1 MIFSPVNQ
9 DRTADAV
16 IDQIENLILKG
27 VLRPGDRLPPE
38 RELAEKL
45 AVSRPILRNAIKILE
60 DRQLIVSRHGGG
72 TYIAD
77 IIGTVF
83 SPQITALIKRHPS
96 ALEDYL
102 EYRREIETA
111 TTALAAER
119 ATPADHAILADIMQ
133 RMEDASQRTDVVEE
147 TAIDIDFH
155 TAIGEAAHNIVLLH
169 TLRGC
174 YHLLAEGVFYSRT
187 QLYNH
192 PGARE
197 KIIAQHQAIYD
208 AVLSGDPDAARNA
221 ARNHIDYVARTME
234 DVRRTGAR
242 EEVASRRFSQR
253 TQQKN
258 LGLSKRPTR
267 RRKAA
272 G

>member
-16 IDQIENLILKG
+16 IDQMENLILKG
-27 VLRPGDRLPPE
+27 VLRPGDRLPAE

-45 AVSRPILRNAIKILE
+45 GVSRPILRSAIKTLE

-96 ALEDYL
+96 ALQDYL
-102 EYRREIETA
+102 EYRREIETT

-119 ATPADHAILADIMQ
+119 ATAADHATLTDIMQ
-133 RMEDASQRTDVVEE
+133 RMEDASLRMDVAEE
-147 TAIDIDFH
+147 TAIDVDFH

-187 QLYNH
+187 KLYNH

-197 KIIAQHQAIYD
+197 KIIAQHRAIYN
-208 AVLSGDPDAARNA
+208 AVLCGDPDAARNA
-221 ARNHIDYVARTME
+221 AQDHIDYVALTME
-234 DVRRTGAR
+234 DIRQTGDR
-242 EEVASRRFSQR
+242 EEIAARRFSQR
-253 TQQKN
+253 TRQQN
-258 LGLSKRPTR
+258 LGLPKRPAH